1 MAPMTLFL
9 LTAVPLAAIAAHRY
23 FYPGRAAFADTWL
36 WIRGAVWAIASL
48 VVASWFGSSRIFHGD
63 LASAFFGLTLTDV
76 ILVPGG
82 VVAAWVL
89 TKRRDPWELG
99 LWLALALALA
109 GIRDTVSASRAYDL
123 NEYFLVP
130 LDRVLVMALLPELV
144 ARALAAADVKS
155 RARWIA
161 AASGLGLTLS
171 LFPVLSFAN
180 LGWLVWIAEL
190 GGLAAVWFKKWGFQY
205 SKV

>member
-1 MAPMTLFL
+1 MTAMTLFL
-9 LTAVPLAAIAAHRY
+9 LTAVPLAAVAVHCR
-23 FYPGRAAFADTWL
+23 FYPGRPAFTDVWP
-36 WIRGAVWAIASL
+36 WIRGGVWAAASL
-48 VVASWFGSSRIFHGD
+48 VAAAFFGSSRVFQGD
-63 LASAFFGLTLTDV
+63 LAATFFGLTFTDV

-82 VVAAWVL
+82 VVAAWML
-89 TKRRDPWELG
+89 TTRRDPWELG
-99 LWLALALALA
+99 LWLALTLTFA
-109 GIRDTVSASRAYDL
+109 GIRDTVSASRVYDL

-130 LDRVLVMALLPELV
+130 LDRMLVMTLLPGLIM
-144 ARALAAADVKS
+144 RALAAADVKS

-180 LGWLVWIAEL
+180 LGWLVWAAEL
-190 GGLAAVWFKKWGFQY
+190 GGLAAVWFKKWGVQY